1 MKIVIFTLSAF
12 VIVACSSS
20 VNLKDTKAKI
30 SSLEK
35 ELMSSSTKNKSIE
48 TMDSLRL
55 ELNNTLIQFYQNF
68 SDDKYAAECL
78 DKLHLSYSAMREY
91 ELASKYADTL
101 LLNYPKYGNRE
112 MVIESQANS
121 FDMFIQPRDTKKVR
135 YYLELLLKE
144 FPKMDKERKEDI
156 AFRLKYLDLTIEQI
170 MKLEVEE
177 LN

>member
-1 MKIVIFTLSAF
+1 
-12 VIVACSSS
+12 
-20 VNLKDTKAKI
+20 
-30 SSLEK
+30 
-35 ELMSSSTKNKSIE
+35 
-48 TMDSLRL
+48 
-55 ELNNTLIQFYQNF
+55 
-68 SDDKYAAECL
+68 
-78 DKLHLSYSAMREY
+78 
-91 ELASKYADTL
+91 
-101 LLNYPKYGNRE
+101 